1 MTIEQLTKNLLI
13 ILHLEMEYDY
23 FGNLKLNRKDSGNEI
38 LAAVDKLEEAL
49 AQTEQE
55 PVALPDGKRL
65 ILVDGTFDD
74 LMYWLDRCER
84 KGHLGRCYD
93 LVEPWVNFDYAPYTP
108 PPEQEPWCMTMNGC
122 KTKCE
127 DCPDTITAIEEALAQ
142 PEQKPLNEVCNE
154 FYQALAKGESSKQFT
169 AQNWFQAGFA
179 ISEAAH
185 GIGEKK

>member
-49 AQTEQE
+49 AQT
-55 PVALPDGKRL
+55 
-65 ILVDGTFDD
+65 
-74 LMYWLDRCER
+74 
-84 KGHLGRCYD
+84 
-93 LVEPWVNFDYAPYTP
+93 
-108 PPEQEPWCMTMNGC
+108 EQEPWCMTMNGC